1 MLSGMRVPQGPLRSR
16 NFRLL
21 LACNVISVAGTAVAI
36 VAIPFAVLAIGG
48 SAADVGY
55 VAAAVMVPAL
65 IFPLAGVV
73 ADRLPRHQVMMAANA
88 LQAVAQAV
96 AAALVL
102 AGRAEVWELVVLAAA
117 RGVVYAFYYPAE
129 AGLLPQTVPAD
140 QRAAANAMDRIGRGA
155 SQIGGSAL
163 GGVLVGLAGPGWGL
177 AVDAASFAVAATL
190 RAGMRFP
197 DLPLVART
205 SVLRELR
212 EGWRD
217 FISRRWLWTIVLAL
231 GFIVAISTAA
241 INVLGPVVAHA

>member
-1 MLSGMRVPQGPLRSR
+1 MPWTAS
-16 NFRLL
+16 
-21 LACNVISVAGTAVAI
+21 AG
-36 VAIPFAVLAIGG
+36 
-48 SAADVGY
+48 
-55 VAAAVMVPAL
+55 
-65 IFPLAGVV
+65 
-73 ADRLPRHQVMMAANA
+73 
-88 LQAVAQAV
+88 
-96 AAALVL
+96 
-102 AGRAEVWELVVLAAA
+102 
-117 RGVVYAFYYPAE
+117 
-129 AGLLPQTVPAD
+129 
-140 QRAAANAMDRIGRGA
+140 GA

-217 FISRRWLWTIVLAL
+217 FISSRWLWTIVLAL